1 MIELPLSDV
10 HKRAL
15 RVARIDLRI
24 KELYLFPGLQEKLR
38 LERQKVIEQNR
49 KEAK

>member
-1 MIELPLSDV
+1 MNTHE
-10 HKRAL
+10 RAL

-24 KELYLFPGLQEKLR
+24 RELRLFPNLQERLK
-38 LERQKVIEQNR
+38 LERDKITEQNR